1 MGLLSNLFMNDDN
14 SHYCPICNEERL
26 YNDVILCPKCRQLT
40 LINIKNYD
48 ERIQKI
54 TADIDRGYKK
64 IEPYLSRYRIIL
76 NLWKEIYK
84 MIKYVPNDVK
94 ANPKTYKTL
103 EKNMYKSIQ
112 ETIEDKKGAALYK
125 FSQTGEYEHYKELKK
140 LRDELLEMQIKYP
153 EFRELLDI
161 SDLQQIID
169 CFPNKKMINN

>member
-1 MGLLSNLFMNDDN
+1 
-14 SHYCPICNEERL
+14 
-26 YNDVILCPKCRQLT
+26 
-40 LINIKNYD
+40 
-48 ERIQKI
+48 
-54 TADIDRGYKK
+54 
-64 IEPYLSRYRIIL
+64 
-76 NLWKEIYK
+76 
-84 MIKYVPNDVK
+84 
-94 ANPKTYKTL
+94 
-103 EKNMYKSIQ
+103 MYKSIQ